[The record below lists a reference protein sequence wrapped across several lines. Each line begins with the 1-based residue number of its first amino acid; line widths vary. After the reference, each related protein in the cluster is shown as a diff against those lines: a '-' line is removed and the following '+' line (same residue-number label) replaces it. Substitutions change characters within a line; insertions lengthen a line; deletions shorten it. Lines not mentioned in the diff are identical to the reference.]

1 MEQGIIASWEVK
13 VGDHVKPGT
22 ILAQVE
28 TDKAVVAF
36 ESVEEGYVARILVPA
51 ASGDTKVGLPVLVI
65 CEEQADV
72 GGFASFGSAAATA
85 APANPAPTKA
95 ASTAAPAAS
104 STSEPSTAAS
114 PVINTGR
121 VVASPLAR
129 KVAEEKGINL
139 SQVPGTGPN
148 HRVLAADVKEFVPA
162 KATQAAPAQV
172 ATPTITV
179 EAPKAA
185 AAPKAVSVDTPTP
198 SAPATAAPVASGEH
212 VDTPLSNMRKVIAN
226 RLTQSKQQVPHYQL
240 TTRITVDNLM
250 KVRATFNKDLPDN
263 EKLSLNDFVI
273 KACAVAL
280 KAHPDVNS
288 AWMDK
293 FIRRYNYVDI
303 SVAVA
308 TPSGLITPIIT
319 DADIKGLRAIASD
332 GRGLYAKARAG
343 TLQPHEFQGGTF
355 TISNLGSFGISE
367 FTAIINPPQAVILA
381 VGGIDDKVVA
391 TGDEKAPFKSTKVLT
406 VTASLDHRVVDG
418 AVGAAFLATL
428 KSLLENPMKMLL

>member
-139 SQVPGTGPN
+139 S
-148 HRVLAADVKEFVPA
+148 
-162 KATQAAPAQV
+162 
-172 ATPTITV
+172 
-179 EAPKAA
+179 
-185 AAPKAVSVDTPTP
+185 
-198 SAPATAAPVASGEH
+198 
-212 VDTPLSNMRKVIAN
+212 
-226 RLTQSKQQVPHYQL
+226 
-240 TTRITVDNLM
+240 
-250 KVRATFNKDLPDN
+250 
-263 EKLSLNDFVI
+263 
-273 KACAVAL
+273 
-280 KAHPDVNS
+280 
-288 AWMDK
+288 
-293 FIRRYNYVDI
+293 
-303 SVAVA
+303 
-308 TPSGLITPIIT
+308 
-319 DADIKGLRAIASD
+319 
-332 GRGLYAKARAG
+332 
-343 TLQPHEFQGGTF
+343 
-355 TISNLGSFGISE
+355 
-367 FTAIINPPQAVILA
+367 
-381 VGGIDDKVVA
+381 
-391 TGDEKAPFKSTKVLT
+391 
-406 VTASLDHRVVDG
+406 
-418 AVGAAFLATL
+418 
-428 KSLLENPMKMLL
+428 